1 MLPILFF
8 IVLRLYCSVF
18 IDKTEEKCYYL
29 NIEYIV
35 KEVTFMTWAI
45 FFLITALLIGTE
57 LLLAWKRPLI
67 LQGVRAASHILSA
80 VAAFFITKACSAPL
94 AKAFANL
101 PFIAEIGKN
110 DVENAQIKELVSNS
124 SPIASAIVSPA
135 AFLLIWILTGI
146 VFYII
151 YKIIAIALTKKM
163 KLGECQTKPGSR
175 AASMIIGGFTAI
187 LISFT
192 VWMPVSGYVMTADN
206 MTDAVIADIESGKYD
221 ISENTV
227 QAAKKVHRFVSAES
241 SSFRFINSITNFAFR
256 GLTSYKICGEKD
268 NVYHDFPIAADS
280 FLDTFKPLKDLLSEI
295 AQDVNK
301 SIDNLSFEAFSDE
314 DISKFREIAG
324 ELNRSLAYKSS
335 VAYIL
340 LGMSEAVHNDNDY
353 ITIKLLL
360 DTSGEY
366 SEQKV
371 KINDFIRT
379 IAKAFA
385 ETKPDTVCADLN
397 RFADIIRDVR
407 DTADVVTLIS
417 GKEIDFYQTD
427 VRAMFENI
435 NPDSSE
441 AVADAIA
448 ILAEAVPESHRNV
461 RGSTMLM
468 ADVYRIMGQA
478 KSDSAV
484 SDKEYKKETDSIV
497 SIVSIATENDRDEQE
512 MLKIYSDSKVMP
524 TAAKDAV
531 ARGDKAIFGISDDY
545 MKTLKEEF
553 EKYISENGSSED
565 ISALAQLI
573 GVKLD

>member
-1 MLPILFF
+1 
-8 IVLRLYCSVF
+8 
-18 IDKTEEKCYYL
+18 
-29 NIEYIV
+29 
-35 KEVTFMTWAI
+35 MTWFI
-45 FFLITALLIGTE
+45 FFFLTALLIGIE

-67 LQGVRAASHILSA
+67 LQGIRAASHILSA

-101 PFIAEIGKN
+101 PFIAELGKN
-110 DVENAQIKELVSNS
+110 DIENAQIKELVSNS

-163 KLGECQTKPGSR
+163 NLRERPVQPGSR

-192 VWMPVSGYVMTADN
+192 VWMPISGYVMTADN

-221 ISENTV
+221 ISEDTV

-268 NVYHDFPIAADS
+268 NVYHDFPIAADA

-314 DISKFREIAG
+314 DIQKLRDIAG

-427 VRAMFENI
+427 VRAIFENI

-448 ILAEAVPESHRNV
+448 ILAEAVPESHRNI
-461 RGSTMLM
+461 RGSTMLIS
-468 ADVYRIMGQA
+468 DVYRIMGQA

-497 SIVSIATENDRDEQE
+497 NIVSIATENDRDEQE
-512 MLKIYSDSKVMP
+512 MLKIYADSKVMP

-531 ARGDKAIFGISDDY
+531 ARGDEAIFGISDDY
-545 MKTLKEEF
+545 MKTLEEEF
-553 EKYISENGSSED
+553 AKYISENGSSDE
-565 ISALAQLI
+565 ISALAQLF

>member
-67 LQGVRAASHILSA
+67 LQGIRAASHILSA

-101 PFIAEIGKN
+101 PFIAELGKN

-151 YKIIAIALTKKM
+151 YKIIAIVLTKKM

-206 MTDAVIADIESGKYD
+206 MTDAVIADIE
-221 ISENTV
+221 
-227 QAAKKVHRFVSAES
+227 
-241 SSFRFINSITNFAFR
+241 NSITNFAFR

-268 NVYHDFPIAADS
+268 NVYHDFPIAADA

-314 DISKFREIAG
+314 DIQKLRDIAG

-397 RFADIIRDVR
+397 RFADIIRDIR

-441 AVADAIA
+441 AVADAMA

>member
-1 MLPILFF
+1 MFPILFF
-8 IVLRLYCSVF
+8 RISRLYCSVF

-67 LQGVRAASHILSA
+67 LQGIRAASHILSA

-101 PFIAEIGKN
+101 PFIAELGKN
-110 DVENAQIKELVSNS
+110 DIENAQIKELVSNS

-151 YKIIAIALTKKM
+151 YKIIAVALTKKM
-163 KLGECQTKPGSR
+163 NLRERPVQPGSR
-175 AASMIIGGFTAI
+175 AASMAVGGFMAI

-206 MTDAVIADIESGKYD
+206 MADAVVADIESGKYD
-221 ISENTV
+221 ISEDTV

-268 NVYHDFPIAADS
+268 NVYHDFPIAADA

-314 DISKFREIAG
+314 DIQKLRDIAG

-427 VRAMFENI
+427 VRAIFENI

-448 ILAEAVPESHRNV
+448 ILAEAVPESHRNI
-461 RGSTMLM
+461 RGSTMLIS
-468 ADVYRIMGQA
+468 DVYRIMGQA
-478 KSDSAV
+478 KSDSSV

-497 SIVSIATENDRDEQE
+497 NIVSIATEDDRDEQE
-512 MLKIYSDSKVMP
+512 MLKIYADSKVMP

-531 ARGDKAIFGISDDY
+531 ARGDEAIFGISDDY
-545 MKTLKEEF
+545 MKTLEEEF
-553 EKYISENGSSED
+553 AKYISENGSSDE
-565 ISALAQLI
+565 ISALAQLF

>member
-1 MLPILFF
+1 
-8 IVLRLYCSVF
+8 
-18 IDKTEEKCYYL
+18 
-29 NIEYIV
+29 
-35 KEVTFMTWAI
+35 MTWFI
-45 FFLITALLIGTE
+45 FFFLTALLIGIE

-67 LQGVRAASHILSA
+67 LQGIRAASHILS
-80 VAAFFITKACSAPL
+80 VVTAFFITKACSAPL
-94 AKAFANL
+94 AKIFVKL
-101 PFIAEIGKN
+101 PFIAELGRN

-151 YKIIAIALTKKM
+151 YKIIAVALTKKM
-163 KLGECQTKPGSR
+163 NLRERPVQSGMR
-175 AASMIIGGFTAI
+175 AASMAVGGFMAI

-192 VWMPVSGYVMTADN
+192 VWMPISGYAVTADN
-206 MTDAVIADIESGKYD
+206 MADAVVADIESGKYD

-227 QAAKKVHRFVSAES
+227 QTTKKIHKVVSTEAS
-241 SSFRFINSITNFAFR
+241 AFRFINGATNFVFR

-268 NVYHDFPIAADS
+268 NIYHDFPVAADA

-295 AQDVNK
+295 AHDINR
-301 SIDNLSFEAFSDE
+301 SIDNLEFEAFSDE

-324 ELNRSLAYKSS
+324 ELNSSLAYKSS
-335 VAYIL
+335 IAYVL
-340 LGMSEAVHNDNDY
+340 VGMSEAVHDDNDY
-353 ITIKLLL
+353 ISIKLLL

-379 IAKAFA
+379 ISKTF
-385 ETKPDTVCADLN
+385 ENTRPDTVSADLN

-407 DTADVVTLIS
+407 DTANVVTLIS
-417 GKEIDFYQTD
+417 GEEIDFYHTD
-427 VRAMFENI
+427 VREMFENL
-435 NPDSSE
+435 NPESSE

-448 ILAEAVPESHRNV
+448 ILAEAIPEKNKNI

-468 ADVYRIMGQA
+468 SDVYRIMGQA

-497 SIVSIATENDRDEQE
+497 NIVSIATEDDRNEQE
-512 MLKIYSDSKVMP
+512 MLKIYADSKVMP
-524 TAAKDAV
+524 TAVKDAV
-531 ARGDKAIFGISDDY
+531 ARGDEAIFGISDNY
-545 MKTLKEEF
+545 MKTLEEEF
-553 EKYISENGSSED
+553 AKYISENGSSEEV
-565 ISALAQLI
+565 SALAQLF